1 MSRNRFRVLLLL
13 LVLILLL
20 SSFVFGILTYW
31 LEAENSP
38 SSMPSESGLG
48 RAHPLRLATP
58 LVPYGKPI

>member
-20 SSFVFGILTYW
+20 SSFVFGVLTYW

-38 SSMPSESGLG
+38 SSMPNEGMQRG
-48 RAHPLRLATP
+48 HPLRWAAP
-58 LVPYGKPI
+58 LVLCGKPI